1 MSPRSCLARLN
12 RDRLRTSGGQRHR
25 MAKKAFDRTELLRIF
40 GCNKARGPSGRFHP
54 GRPADSMNVI
64 LRAIR

>member
-1 MSPRSCLARLN
+1 
-12 RDRLRTSGGQRHR
+12 

-40 GCNKARGPSGRFHP
+40 GCNKTRGPSGRFHP

>member
-1 MSPRSCLARLN
+1 
-12 RDRLRTSGGQRHR
+12 

-40 GCNKARGPSGRFHP
+40 GCNTRGPSGRFHP
-54 GRPADSMNVI
+54 GGPADSMNVI

>member
-1 MSPRSCLARLN
+1 MSPRPCLARLTGS
-12 RDRLRTSGGQRHR
+12 RLRTSGGQWQL